1 MKQENKPRVR
11 FCWNCG
17 AKLYGNHF
25 KEIEVDGHKRIC
37 HKECSN
43 PDRECQDKY
52 KDPCEDYLLSKGY
65 RP

>member
-1 MKQENKPRVR
+1 MENRKPRVR

-17 AKLYGNHF
+17 AKLYGNQF

-37 HKECSN
+37 HKNCVD
-43 PDRECQDKY
+43 PDRECRDQEEPYPLENDLY
-52 KDPCEDYLLSKGY
+52 VSGH